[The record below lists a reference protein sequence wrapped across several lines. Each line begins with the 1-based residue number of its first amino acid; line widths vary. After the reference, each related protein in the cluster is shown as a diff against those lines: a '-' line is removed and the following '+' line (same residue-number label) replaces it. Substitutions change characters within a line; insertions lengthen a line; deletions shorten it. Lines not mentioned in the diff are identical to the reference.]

1 MRRWQ
6 KAALA
11 GLATAGIL
19 AQVADPGHGWE
30 AIPGSFALFGALGC
44 LFLMGVA
51 KGLGKIGI
59 SRGPD
64 FYRRKDDRKRTDG
77 DDGD

>member
-6 KAALA
+6 KAALG
-11 GLATAGIL
+11 GLAAAGIL
-19 AQVADPGHGWE
+19 GQALDPGHGWE
-30 AIPGSFALFGALGC
+30 AVPGSFALFGALGC
-44 LFLMGVA
+44 LLLMGVA

-64 FYRRKDDRKRTDG
+64 YYRREDEHERTDG
-77 DDGD
+77 DHGH